1 MQIPRFF
8 IDSSNINENVSLA
21 MIGDPKLVHQIARVL
36 RLGKGAPVILL
47 NGSGDLFHCRIENQ
61 DRDSVAL
68 FIERKE
74 TDRDAGRSSLTVA
87 LPLIKPSR
95 FEWALEKLT
104 ELGATTIIP
113 LITQRTVQ
121 KSNES
126 GETAEDGKKKDYKGS
141 HVKQVRHGK
150 LDRWHSIVKEASEQS
165 ERFAIPEVVAP
176 KKLEDYLK
184 LIAEQKNTES
194 SLHYILAERKE
205 CPHLSIHLAGELE
218 KGDLPKNISV
228 CLGPEGGFT
237 DAELD
242 AAAKAGLISASLG
255 KLILRS
261 ETAAVAATAVISAMR
276 MHK

>member
-8 IDSSNINENVSLA
+8 IDSDSINENVSAAL
-21 MIGDPKLVHQIARVL
+21 IDDPKLVHQIARVL

-47 NGSGDLFHCRIENQ
+47 NGTGDLFHCRIENQ

-68 FIERKE
+68 FIESKE
-74 TDRDAGRSSLTVA
+74 TDLDAGTFKLTVA

-113 LITQRTVQ
+113 LLTQRTVQ
-121 KSNES
+121 KSS
-126 GETAEDGKKKDYKGS
+126 AGETDGEDGKKKDHKS
-141 HVKQVRHGK
+141 NHVKEVK
-150 LDRWHSIVKEASEQS
+150 SAKTNRWQSIVKEAAEQS
-165 ERFAIPEVVAP
+165 ERFAIPEVVAQ
-176 KKLEDYLK
+176 KKFSDYLN
-184 LIAEQKNTES
+184 LVAEQKNTENG
-194 SLHYILAERKE
+194 LHYILAERNK
-205 CPHLSIHLAGELE
+205 CPHLSMHLAGKKER
-218 KGDLPKNISV
+218 GQLPKNISI

-242 AAAKAGLISASLG
+242 QAAEAGLTFASLG

-261 ETAAVAATAVISAMR
+261 ETAAIAATAVVSAMR
-276 MHK
+276 NT

>member
-8 IDSSNINENVSLA
+8 IDSNSINENVSAAL
-21 MIGDPKLVHQIARVL
+21 IDDSKLVHQIVRVL

-47 NGSGDLFHCRIENQ
+47 NGAGDLFHCRIENQ

-68 FIERKE
+68 FIESKE
-74 TDRDAGRSSLTVA
+74 SDKEAGSFNLTVA
-87 LPLIKPSR
+87 LPLIKPAR

-113 LITQRTVQ
+113 LTTQRTIQ
-121 KSNES
+121 KSGSSEW
-126 GETAEDGKKKDYKGS
+126 ETEDGKKKDHKS
-141 HVKQVRHGK
+141 SNVKQARPAK
-150 LDRWHSIVKEASEQS
+150 QNRWHSIVREAAEQS
-165 ERFAIPEVVAP
+165 ERYAIPEVVAQ
-176 KKLEDYLK
+176 KKFSDYLK
-184 LIAEQKNTES
+184 LIAEQKNTENG
-194 SLHYILAERKE
+194 LHYILAERSK
-205 CPHLSIHLAGELE
+205 CSHLSIHLAGEKE
-218 KGDLPKNISV
+218 KGELPKNISI

-242 AAAKAGLISASLG
+242 QAAEAGLTFASLG

-276 MHK
+276 MHS